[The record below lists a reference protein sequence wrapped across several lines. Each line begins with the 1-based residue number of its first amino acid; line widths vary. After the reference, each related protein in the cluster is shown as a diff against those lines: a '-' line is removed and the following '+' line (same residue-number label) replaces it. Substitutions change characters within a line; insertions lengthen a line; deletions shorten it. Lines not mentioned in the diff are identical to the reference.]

1 MSKTPTKQIDGD
13 VAVGR
18 NVAAGGN
25 ANIQGHMRVGHDL
38 KVEGWLDAKNI
49 KGPCKGLFS
58 TSAALTTAYPRPRPG
73 WWALVGSTIPAQL
86 YTVDGGQWN
95 GKTDASGAAVK
106 AGEIMVSLDGLRDDV
121 DCLLESAEEQEATNN
136 ELRNWI
142 EELDNSIGEPEGCG
156 GLALYDGN
164 VDGDITVSAQTYAGE
179 ASPTILFST
188 HHKRFVAKVI
198 AGTAPILLTT
208 YYANWAGADR
218 LGAAATDGRT
228 PETDRL
234 YLNTANRTLHYWA
247 GTAMAQPDGVTN
259 EIWDTLDA
267 MMASL
272 KSLERTAG
280 YSGQL
285 NLNVYL
291 AYKPGATRQVTQPF
305 AGLTAAIDKVPTNM
319 RYTGL
324 ALTFL
329 ESQAGGSPQWRTCRF
344 VGTIPIINNAPDYT
358 EWTNANYWTDL

>member
-1 MSKTPTKQIDGD
+1 M
-13 VAVGR
+13 
-18 NVAAGGN
+18 
-25 ANIQGHMRVGHDL
+25 
-38 KVEGWLDAKNI
+38 
-49 KGPCKGLFS
+49 
-58 TSAALTTAYPRPRPG
+58 ALTAEQQVIFDAVIS
-73 WWALVGSTIPAQL
+73 ALRTNAKTIEQL
-86 YTVDGGQWN
+86 TPVTGLAANDWIELNGGR
-95 GKTDASGAAVK
+95 K
-106 AGEIMVSLDGLRDDV
+106 VSYSRFKSA
-121 DCLLESAEEQEATNN
+121 LLESQTTINN

-142 EELDNSIGEPEGCG
+142 EELGRSVGEPDGIAPLDESGLLPREHLPEGCG

-164 VDGDITVSAQTYAGE
+164 VDGNITVSAQTYAGE

-198 AGTAPILLTT
+198 AGTAPTQFT
-208 YYANWAGADR
+208 AYYANWAGADR
-218 LGAAATDGRT
+218 LGAAAANGRT

-234 YLNTANRTLHYWA
+234 YLNTSDRTLHYWTGA
-247 GTAMAQPDGVTN
+247 AMAQPDGVTN

-267 MMASL
+267 MIAGL

-291 AYKPGATRQVTQPF
+291 AYKPGATRQLTQPF
-305 AGLTAAIDKVPTNM
+305 AGLVAAADMVPATM

-324 ALTFL
+324 ALTYL
-329 ESQAGGSPQWRTCRF
+329 ESQTGGATQWRTCRF

-358 EWTNANYWTDL
+358 EWDNANYWTDL